1 MDHEILVVAAQENNI
16 RFNDIK
22 IYLSL
27 MVKLGFDVIVKQFQK
42 RSKNIINIG
51 YGFIEVSFFID
62 GILADQLL
70 LKDCF

>member
-1 MDHEILVVAAQENNI
+1 
-16 RFNDIK
+16 
-22 IYLSL
+22 
-27 MVKLGFDVIVKQFQK
+27 MVKLGLDVIVKQFQK